1 MPRLKHAN
9 LKRAAVIPLALCA
22 FVAQAHAN
30 SVWMVKSGNVLACH
44 ERQTLIDADEAPA
57 GSRREDQ
64 APKGC
69 VILFSGERLLE
80 QPEFGLGFNKYMKAE
95 REDGSILYVRTA
107 DVVSDPGI
115 GDVTDDR

>member
-1 MPRLKHAN
+1 MQHLKHAN
-9 LKRAAVIPLALCA
+9 LVRAVIVPLALCTLTA
-22 FVAQAHAN
+22 AAQAD

-44 ERQTLIDADEAPA
+44 DRQALVDADEAPA
-57 GSRREDQ
+57 DSRREDQ
-64 APKGC
+64 APEGC
-69 VILFSGERLLE
+69 IILFSGERLLE

-95 REDGSILYVRTA
+95 REDGSVLYVRSA

>member
-1 MPRLKHAN
+1 MQRLKHTN
-9 LKRAAVIPLALCA
+9 LVRAAIIPLALCA
-22 FVAQAHAN
+22 LTAAGHAN
-30 SVWMVKSGNVLACH
+30 SVWMVKSGNVLACY
-44 ERQTLIDADEAPA
+44 ERQTLIDVDEAPA
-57 GSRREDQ
+57 DARREDQ

-69 VILFSGERLLE
+69 IILFSGERLLE

-95 REDGSILYVRTA
+95 REDGSVLYVRSA